1 MNPFVSAIGDKS
13 AMRPFVKLLW
23 THYYCYYY
31 DSSTSAGGCCSVCF
45 VMVRQ
50 RSLVFT
56 LRRCCRFVVLVSLLA
71 SFLVSLTLLLT
82 FIVADD
88 STWLCHADDLQ
99 GQGQGQGHSSSVL
112 RQLHI
117 ALDNDKLPVY
127 TDRHQ
132 PICFDLV

>member
-1 MNPFVSAIGDKS
+1 
-13 AMRPFVKLLW
+13 
-23 THYYCYYY
+23 
-31 DSSTSAGGCCSVCF
+31 
-45 VMVRQ
+45 
-50 RSLVFT
+50 VFT